1 MLTLLGLVVLL
12 YAVWRGWQSFNNFT
26 KLALLAA
33 TILGSVACEQEV
45 AVARPG
51 QYIYTFHV
59 WDAPTG
65 KCIEVG
71 ARAAW
76 VVVDAYCTGAA
87 QVVRPVH
94 P

>member
-26 KLALLAA
+26 KLVLLAA
-33 TILGSVACEQEV
+33 AVVGSMACAPDISVAQ
-45 AVARPG
+45 PG
-51 QYIYTFHV
+51 DMINTFHV

-65 KCIEVG
+65 KCIEVYARG
-71 ARAAW
+71 AY
-76 VVVDAYCTGAA
+76 VVVDAYCTGTAT
-87 QVVRPVH
+87 VVRPVH